1 MHISRAKRRASA
13 RKAAHTKARNQVK
26 RRAAARRAAITRRKN
41 RILVTKKH
49 SINRS
54 PI

>member
-13 RKAAHTKARNQVK
+13 KKGVRTRAKNKVK
-26 RRAAARRAAITRRKN
+26 RRAAARRAAVTRRK
-41 RILVTKKH
+41 RILATKKS